1 MTDSTVKDGISG
13 LGSGGAEGASRADAR
28 HGGADVGSS
37 RGGGSRGGRSNGRGS
52 SRDGANRGAGVKPTT
67 TILVTA
73 ILAIVAVYFLVPLY
87 WVVINATK
95 SSDALFSSNGFWFG
109 PSFQLWHNVQQ
120 VFTANGGVFIRWAG
134 NSLLYAGVG
143 GLLATYIAAAAGYA
157 LAKYRFRGQGAIFAF
172 VLGGVL
178 VPGTATALPLFFV
191 FSAIG
196 LTNTVWSVL
205 IPALVSPFG
214 LFLARIYA
222 GAAIPDELL
231 EAARVDGAGELR
243 IFHTVALRQLT
254 PALVTIFLFQFV
266 AIWNNYFLP
275 LIMLAD
281 DRLYPIT
288 LGLTTWRAQT
298 DRLPEFNELTIT
310 GALVSVIPL
319 VILILVLQRFW
330 RGGLTEG
337 SVKG

>member
-1 MTDSTVKDGISG
+1 MNAPTH
-13 LGSGGAEGASRADAR
+13 RA
-28 HGGADVGSS
+28 ADVATAPAKAQ
-37 RGGGSRGGRSNGRGS
+37 RAAAPAKARQ
-52 SRDGANRGAGVKPTT
+52 GANRGAGVKPTT
-67 TILVTA
+67 TIIVTA
-73 ILAIVAVYFLVPLY
+73 VLAIVAVYFLVPLY

-95 SSDALFSSNGFWFG
+95 SSDALFDTNGFWFG
-109 PSFQLWHNVQQ
+109 PSFELWNNIEQ

-143 GLLATYIAAAAGYA
+143 GLLATYFAAAAGYA
-157 LAKYRFRGQGAIFAF
+157 LAKYRFRGQNAVFAF

-205 IPALVSPFG
+205 IPSLVSPFG
-214 LFLARIYA
+214 MFLARIYA
-222 GAAIPDELL
+222 GAAIPDELI
-231 EAARVDGAGELR
+231 EAGRMDGAGELR
-243 IFHTVALRQLT
+243 IFHTIGLRQLT

-281 DRLYPIT
+281 DKLYPIT